1 MHTAVALLD
10 ITQQSHPAKDPVIW
24 VLVGFQVNRCN
35 VRQICSPR
43 FLVNRALVHP
53 GISSSGGVDC
63 VNMNDGHRCE
73 ENLLSGFH
81 KLTAPAIPPGP
92 VKV

>member
-1 MHTAVALLD
+1 MYATVGLLD
-10 ITQQSHPAKDPVIW
+10 ITQQSHPAKNPVIW

-35 VRQICSPR
+35 VCQIRSPR

-73 ENLLSGFH
+73 ENLLSGFN